1 MKVVSD
7 TVIVLLA
14 QQFVGAGALC
24 SSLRVYVCACVRAC
38 VLVLVEDNGAAWLCM
53 CALPPA
59 SHLPPLAVSLHWL
72 SLSYFFRVLPEA
84 IQNLSDMAYRRPGF
98 NCVVKQ
104 LRFWLFKVDCE
115 FKDCDLR
122 VLRIGHTCVIYTL
135 RSNNCELREKSQ
147 FAIFKLR
154 N

>member
-1 MKVVSD
+1 MDSRVDATPNGAHLS
-7 TVIVLLA
+7 VL
-14 QQFVGAGALC
+14 
-24 SSLRVYVCACVRAC
+24 VRAC
-38 VLVLVEDNGAAWLCM
+38 LLACLHVCMHAGAPLPVYVRACM
-53 CALPPA
+53 YVCG
-59 SHLPPLAVSLHWL
+59 LHVCMHACVW
-72 SLSYFFRVLPEA
+72 FACVF
-84 IQNLSDMAYRRPGF
+84 AYRRPGF

>member
-1 MKVVSD
+1 MTMTLAWCVQTLEWRVYGSAD
-7 TVIVLLA
+7 GTCRPSYGVYGPSHVTLGYSATSRATVLCTVITGLL
-14 QQFVGAGALC
+14 LT
-24 SSLRVYVCACVRAC
+24 
-38 VLVLVEDNGAAWLCM
+38 
-53 CALPPA
+53 
-59 SHLPPLAVSLHWL
+59 HLYQL
-72 SLSYFFRVLPEA
+72 SILMLYHHNYAHL
-84 IQNLSDMAYRRPGF
+84 YRRPGF

>member
-1 MKVVSD
+1 MGIFLGIISIVVRIMG
-7 TVIVLLA
+7 VFL
-14 QQFVGAGALC
+14 
-24 SSLRVYVCACVRAC
+24 
-38 VLVLVEDNGAAWLCM
+38 
-53 CALPPA
+53 
-59 SHLPPLAVSLHWL
+59 
-72 SLSYFFRVLPEA
+72 
-84 IQNLSDMAYRRPGF
+84 QNKRIEYRRPGF

-115 FKDCDLR
+115 FKDCDLL